1 MRPLIPNKKKAFW
14 ILGVCTLALAAEGL
28 WWTRP
33 PNALERA
40 TKVVTVPEWRSSN
53 RSTIESY
60 LWLTNKDLLISK
72 PNAQNQERL
81 FRGSVDKQ
89 PLELKPDSLAKP
101 IDMWER
107 MFNSNR
113 FSPYG
118 EWATIS
124 EYTVNFYRLY
134 VFQTGDQTRR
144 RYEFKRDQSSQ
155 SFLEPFWSQDSKT
168 LYSIEWATRKLHRLR
183 PDIDAEETLPI
194 QILPNS
200 LPNIKDTSIVGI
212 SNAGLLI
219 IQKQH
224 LPTAIGMRAIF
235 EFPDMLELYAVGF
248 GADKTFSRIGSIP
261 LRQNESEVNV
271 PLLKLSPKGDR
282 LFLGVASVRHSP
294 FLDWLHKRISW
305 LPDGNYGIEQGWV
318 MNLDGSGKHLIGEFT
333 APFGNRKE
341 HPWIVEPEWTPDGK
355 KISFL
360 YDDGI
365 YTIPAD

>member
-212 SNAGLLI
+212 SNAGLLV
-219 IQKQH
+219 
-224 LPTAIGMRAIF
+224 F
-235 EFPDMLELYAVGF
+235 
-248 GADKTFSRIGSIP
+248 IP
-261 LRQNESEVNV
+261 IMS
-271 PLLKLSPKGDR
+271 S
-282 LFLGVASVRHSP
+282 
-294 FLDWLHKRISW
+294 
-305 LPDGNYGIEQGWV
+305 
-318 MNLDGSGKHLIGEFT
+318 
-333 APFGNRKE
+333 APME
-341 HPWIVEPEWTPDGK
+341 
-355 KISFL
+355 
-360 YDDGI
+360 
-365 YTIPAD
+365 